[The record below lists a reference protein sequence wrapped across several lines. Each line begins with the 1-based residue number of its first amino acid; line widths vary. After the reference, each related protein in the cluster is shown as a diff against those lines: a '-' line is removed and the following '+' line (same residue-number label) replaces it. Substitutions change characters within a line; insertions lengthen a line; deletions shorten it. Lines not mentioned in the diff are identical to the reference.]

1 MIYLNYGRSLMK
13 KPVSK
18 EDKNNLVI
26 NEDMGIISNSKVTG
40 SVIYRTV
47 SPEDR
52 KKIKEIAKKKAKEMG
67 LIINI
72 IEK

>member
-1 MIYLNYGRSLMK
+1 MTYQKYGVAL
-13 KPVSK
+13 VSK
-18 EDKNNLVI
+18 LIKKETTDI
-26 NEDMGIISNSKVTG
+26 APNSKVTG
-40 SVIYRTV
+40 SAIYRMV

-52 KKIKEIAKKKAKEMG
+52 KKLKEIAKKKAKEMG

>member
-1 MIYLNYGRSLMK
+1 MSKVTK
-13 KPVSK
+13 KESPNIAP
-18 EDKNNLVI
+18 D
-26 NEDMGIISNSKVTG
+26 SKVTG
-40 SVIYRTV
+40 SAIYRMI

-52 KKIKEIAKKKAKEMG
+52 KKLKEIAKEKAREMG

>member
-1 MIYLNYGRSLMK
+1 M
-13 KPVSK
+13 SK
-18 EDKNNLVI
+18 VTKN
-26 NEDMGIISNSKVTG
+26 ESTGIAPDSKVTG
-40 SVIYRTV
+40 SAIYRMV

-52 KKIKEIAKKKAKEMG
+52 KKLKEIAKKKAKEMG

>member
-1 MIYLNYGRSLMK
+1 MNKLTK
-13 KPVSK
+13 KETTDIAP
-18 EDKNNLVI
+18 D
-26 NEDMGIISNSKVTG
+26 SKVTG
-40 SVIYRTV
+40 SAIYRMV

-52 KKIKEIAKKKAKEMG
+52 KKLKEIAKKKAKEMG